1 MGMWGDIFTA
11 AIPSIV
17 TGATGILGNSITQD
31 REEEARANQLEDQ
44 AAQNILDLRLAA
56 LKAQYGSGGGGG
68 GSGAKD
74 PNKLTAAERIAAMQN
89 QGDSQQTAI
98 ANLIAGMQNAYGG

>member
-11 AIPSIV
+11 AIPAV
-17 TGATGILGNSITQD
+17 VEGAVGIFGNSIAQ
-31 REEEARANQLEDQ
+31 DQ
-44 AAQNILDLRLAA
+44 ASEERENALSDQREQNIMELRLQA
-56 LKAQYGSGGGGG
+56 LKAAYGGSGGGGG
-68 GSGAKD
+68 GGRD
-74 PNKLTAAERIAAMQN
+74 YNKLTAAERIAAVQN

>member
-11 AIPSIV
+11 AIPAVVSGSI
-17 TGATGILGNSITQD
+17 GILGNSISQD
-31 REEEARANQLEDQ
+31 REDENRENQLADQ
-44 AAQNILDLRLAA
+44 REQNILDLRLQA
-56 LKAQYGSGGGGG
+56 LKAAYGSGGGGG
-68 GSGAKD
+68 GYRPD
-74 PNKLTAAERIAAMQN
+74 PNKLTAAERVSAVQN